1 MSAIRKLAGQTAIY
15 GMSSIVGRLLNYLLV
30 PIYTMVFTDPADYGV
45 VSELYAY
52 VAFFIVL
59 LTFGMETTFF
69 RFINNE
75 QNQDKVF
82 SNAFVSLTG
91 INALF
96 LLVVLVF
103 LGPISEAMLYADHS
117 EYIALLA
124 IIVAVDAMSS
134 LPLARLRAKEQAK
147 QFAIVQLAS
156 IFTNIVLNLFFL
168 LVLFD
173 PETDDPA
180 MGVLYI
186 FIANLVSSLIRPVL
200 LWREFLSIRLEVDP
214 ELLKKMWWYAF
225 PIVIAGFAGIINETI
240 DRILIKQLLNNVE
253 LVPEG
258 YIGGA
263 LRYAESQVGIYSANY
278 KLAMLIT
285 IFLQAFRY
293 AAEPFFFAQAKDDP
307 KRKIYGRVM
316 NYLIA
321 ALAAFFLLVTL
332 NIDIFKYFIRN
343 EPYWE
348 GLKVVPVLLI
358 ANIFLGIYMNQSIWY
373 KLSGQTK
380 YGAYISIV
388 GATATVI
395 LLVSLVPVFGYMA
408 AAWTTLLV
416 YGGQMTASY
425 LLGQKHYPIKY
436 NLRKA
441 GFYFVLALVIY
452 IIKRLLN
459 LEFGFVQFF
468 VHNILLLLFIGVVYR
483 IEFFKR

>member
-1 MSAIRKLAGQTAIY
+1 
-15 GMSSIVGRLLNYLLV
+15 MSSIVGRLLNYLLV

-52 VAFFIVL
+52 VTFFIVL

-225 PIVIAGFAGIINETI
+225 PIVIAGF
-240 DRILIKQLLNNVE
+240 
-253 LVPEG
+253 
-258 YIGGA
+258 
-263 LRYAESQVGIYSANY
+263 
-278 KLAMLIT
+278 
-285 IFLQAFRY
+285 
-293 AAEPFFFAQAKDDP
+293 
-307 KRKIYGRVM
+307 
-316 NYLIA
+316 
-321 ALAAFFLLVTL
+321 
-332 NIDIFKYFIRN
+332 
-343 EPYWE
+343 
-348 GLKVVPVLLI
+348 
-358 ANIFLGIYMNQSIWY
+358 
-373 KLSGQTK
+373 
-380 YGAYISIV
+380 
-388 GATATVI
+388 
-395 LLVSLVPVFGYMA
+395 
-408 AAWTTLLV
+408 
-416 YGGQMTASY
+416 
-425 LLGQKHYPIKY
+425 
-436 NLRKA
+436 
-441 GFYFVLALVIY
+441 
-452 IIKRLLN
+452 
-459 LEFGFVQFF
+459 
-468 VHNILLLLFIGVVYR
+468 
-483 IEFFKR
+483 